1 MIAAAGSPG
10 KVGIKV
16 SPGMNFNDIGHA
28 DPIPTYLALAKAI
41 ASHPP
46 AYLHVMRTG
55 IGAEAVLRDA
65 YAGSLILGGGFQ
77 KDEANLALAEGRADA
92 IVFGSLYLAN
102 PDLVKRLQGDAPLN
116 PPDPSTFY
124 TPGAKGYT
132 DYQALV

>member
-1 MIAAAGSPG
+1 MKTRCP
-10 KVGIKV
+10 
-16 SPGMNFNDIGHA
+16 
-28 DPIPTYLALAKAI
+28 PILHWRAPLRPHGL
-41 ASHPP
+41 

-55 IGAEAVLRDA
+55 MGAEAALREA
-65 YAGSLILGGGFQ
+65 FPGTLLLGGGFL
-77 KDEANLALAEGRADA
+77 KDEANRALAEGRADA
-92 IVFGSLYLAN
+92 IVFGSVYLAN